1 MTVDRTTDTAGA
13 GSPAPAVSSVPF
25 ETGAPEPHG
34 PSAARP
40 ASEDRVA
47 PIGGDARPASADVV
61 APEARVELDRIRRRW
76 AELPLERA
84 EARMPV
90 LRRLLADLASRSLRP
105 IADVPPEAA
114 SAAAPAKGGISHT
127 VVVPDLGPAVVVDQL
142 AVLVW
147 DAYAEGRGDGIPE
160 ALVAVRRALA

>member
-1 MTVDRTTDTAGA
+1 MTVGRTTDTAGA
-13 GSPAPAVSSVPF
+13 GSPAPAVSSVPTAAG
-25 ETGAPEPHG
+25 EPEVHG
-34 PSAARP
+34 PGAARP
-40 ASEDRVA
+40 ASV
-47 PIGGDARPASADVV
+47 DVV

-90 LRRLLADLASRSLRP
+90 LRHLLADLTPRSSRP
-105 IADVPPEAA
+105 IADLPPEAA
-114 SAAAPAKGGISHT
+114 RPAAPVAVGDPQA
-127 VVVPDLGPAVVVDQL
+127 VAVPDLGPAVVVDQL

-160 ALVAVRRALA
+160 GLVAARRALT